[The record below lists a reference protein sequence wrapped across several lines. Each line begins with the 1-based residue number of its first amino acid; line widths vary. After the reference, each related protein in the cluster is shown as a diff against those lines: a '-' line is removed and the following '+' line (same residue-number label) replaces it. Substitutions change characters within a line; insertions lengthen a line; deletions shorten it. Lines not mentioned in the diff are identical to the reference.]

1 MEKVIYIDKRQAEY
15 TTKIATESRNENKN
29 AKLSKKER
37 IKQILKEAGYD
48 PTIKYTRKEKRKF
61 TRIVKNK
68 LFEKPKPVT
77 LTKEQI
83 KERIRIKQGLREQLL
98 KERKHISEFVNKK
111 IQKGYTAAELSV
123 KEKTDIRTFQ
133 YVVQKKSEDNPQRDY
148 DFLTDYFKAS
158 SREDAKNKAMKIAKK
173 YADNDDVT
181 GIRIQDSKDNNIIYY
196 TKSKLL
202 AA

>member
-48 PTIKYTRKEKRKF
+48 PTIKYTSKEKRKF
-61 TRIVKNK
+61 TCIVKNK

-123 KEKTDIRTFQ
+123 KEKADIRTFQ
-133 YVVQKKSEDNPQRDY
+133 YVVQKKSEDNPQKDY

-173 YADNDDVT
+173 YADNDDIT

>member
-48 PTIKYTRKEKRKF
+48 PTIKYTSKEKRKF
-61 TRIVKNK
+61 TCIVKNK

-158 SREDAKNKAMKIAKK
+158 SREDAKNKAIKIAKK

>member
-48 PTIKYTRKEKRKF
+48 PTIKYTSKEKRKF

-158 SREDAKNKAMKIAKK
+158 SREDAKNKVMKIAKK
-173 YADNDDVT
+173 YADNDDIT

>member
-48 PTIKYTRKEKRKF
+48 PTIKYTSKEKRKF

-98 KERKHISEFVNKK
+98 KECKHISEFVNKK

>member
-48 PTIKYTRKEKRKF
+48 PTIKYTSKEKRKF

-123 KEKTDIRTFQ
+123 KEKTDIHTFQ

>member
-48 PTIKYTRKEKRKF
+48 PTIKYTSKEKRKF
-61 TRIVKNK
+61 IRIVKNK

>member
-15 TTKIATESRNENKN
+15 TTKIATESHNENKN

-48 PTIKYTRKEKRKF
+48 PTIKYTSKEKRKF
-61 TRIVKNK
+61 TCIVKNK

>member
-48 PTIKYTRKEKRKF
+48 PTIKYTSKEKRKF

-173 YADNDDVT
+173 YADNDDIT

>member
-48 PTIKYTRKEKRKF
+48 PTIKYTSKEKRKF

-68 LFEKPKPVT
+68 LFEKSKPVT

>member
-48 PTIKYTRKEKRKF
+48 PTIKYTSKEKRKF
-61 TRIVKNK
+61 TCIVKNK

-181 GIRIQDSKDNNIIYY
+181 GIRIQDSKDNNITYY

>member
-48 PTIKYTRKEKRKF
+48 PTIKYTSKEKRKF

-83 KERIRIKQGLREQLL
+83 KERIKIKQGLREQLL

>member
-48 PTIKYTRKEKRKF
+48 PTNKYTSKEKRKF

-83 KERIRIKQGLREQLL
+83 KERIKIKQGLREQLL

-111 IQKGYTAAELSV
+111 IQKGYTAAELSI
-123 KEKTDIRTFQ
+123 KEKADIRTFQ

>member
-15 TTKIATESRNENKN
+15 TTKIATESCNENKN

-48 PTIKYTRKEKRKF
+48 PTIKYTSKEKRKF

-68 LFEKPKPVT
+68 LFEKPKSVT

-83 KERIRIKQGLREQLL
+83 KERIKIKQGLREQLL

-111 IQKGYTAAELSV
+111 IQKGYTATELSV
-123 KEKTDIRTFQ
+123 KEKADIRTFQ

>member
-48 PTIKYTRKEKRKF
+48 PTIKYTSKEKRKF

-133 YVVQKKSEDNPQRDY
+133 YVVQKKSEDNPQKDY

-173 YADNDDVT
+173 YADNDDIT

>member
-48 PTIKYTRKEKRKF
+48 PTIKYTSKEKRKF
-61 TRIVKNK
+61 TCIVKNR

-83 KERIRIKQGLREQLL
+83 KERIKIKQELREQLL

-123 KEKTDIRTFQ
+123 KEKADIRTFQ
-133 YVVQKKSEDNPQRDY
+133 YVVQKKSEDNPQKDY

-173 YADNDDVT
+173 YADNDDIT

>member
-15 TTKIATESRNENKN
+15 TTKVATESRNENKN

-48 PTIKYTRKEKRKF
+48 PTNKYTSKEKRKF

-83 KERIRIKQGLREQLL
+83 KERIKIKQGLREQLL

-111 IQKGYTAAELSV
+111 IQKGYTAAELSI
-123 KEKTDIRTFQ
+123 KEKADIRTFQ

-158 SREDAKNKAMKIAKK
+158 SREDAKNKVMKIAKK

>member
-48 PTIKYTRKEKRKF
+48 PTIKYTSKEKRKF

-77 LTKEQI
+77 LTKGQI

>member
-61 TRIVKNK
+61 TCIVKNR

-83 KERIRIKQGLREQLL
+83 KERIKIKQGLREQLL

>member
-15 TTKIATESRNENKN
+15 TTKVATESRNENKN

-48 PTIKYTRKEKRKF
+48 PTIKYTSKEKRKF

>member
-48 PTIKYTRKEKRKF
+48 PTIKYTSKEKRKS

-68 LFEKPKPVT
+68 LFEKPKSVT

-83 KERIRIKQGLREQLL
+83 KERIKIKQGLREQLL

-111 IQKGYTAAELSV
+111 IQKGYTATELSV
-123 KEKTDIRTFQ
+123 KEKADIRTFQ

>member
-48 PTIKYTRKEKRKF
+48 PTIKYTSKEKRKF

-83 KERIRIKQGLREQLL
+83 KERIRIKQGSREQLL

>member
-37 IKQILKEAGYD
+37 IKQILREAGYD
-48 PTIKYTRKEKRKF
+48 PTIKYTSKEKRKF

>member
-48 PTIKYTRKEKRKF
+48 PTIKYTSKEKRKF

-68 LFEKPKPVT
+68 LFEKPKSVT

-83 KERIRIKQGLREQLL
+83 KERIKIKQGLREQLL

-123 KEKTDIRTFQ
+123 KEKTDTRTFQ

-158 SREDAKNKAMKIAKK
+158 SREDAKNKVMKIAKK
-173 YADNDDVT
+173 YADNDDIT

>member
-1 MEKVIYIDKRQAEY
+1 MEKVIYIDKHQAEY

-48 PTIKYTRKEKRKF
+48 PTIKYTNKEKRKF
-61 TRIVKNK
+61 TCIVKNK
-68 LFEKPKPVT
+68 L
-77 LTKEQI
+77 
-83 KERIRIKQGLREQLL
+83 
-98 KERKHISEFVNKK
+98 FVNKK

>member
-48 PTIKYTRKEKRKF
+48 PTIKYTSKEKRKF
-61 TRIVKNK
+61 TCIVKNK

-77 LTKEQI
+77 LTKKQI

>member
-48 PTIKYTRKEKRKF
+48 PTIKYTSKEKRKF

-133 YVVQKKSEDNPQRDY
+133 YVVQRKSEDNPQRDY

-202 AA
+202 TA

>member
-48 PTIKYTRKEKRKF
+48 PTIKYTSKEKRKF
-61 TRIVKNK
+61 TCIVKNK

-77 LTKEQI
+77 LTTEEI
-83 KERIRIKQGLREQLL
+83 KERIKVKNGLKEKLL
-98 KERKHISEFVNKK
+98 AERKHISEFVNKK

>member
-48 PTIKYTRKEKRKF
+48 PTIKYTSKEKRKF

-98 KERKHISEFVNKK
+98 KERKHISEFVSKK

>member
-48 PTIKYTRKEKRKF
+48 PTIKYTSKEKRKF
-61 TRIVKNK
+61 TCIVKNK

-98 KERKHISEFVNKK
+98 KERKHIYEFVNKK

>member
-48 PTIKYTRKEKRKF
+48 PTIKYTNKEKRKF
-61 TRIVKNK
+61 TCIVKNK
-68 LFEKPKPVT
+68 LFEKPKLVT

-83 KERIRIKQGLREQLL
+83 KERIKIKQGLREQLL
-98 KERKHISEFVNKK
+98 KERKHISEFINKK

-123 KEKTDIRTFQ
+123 KEKADIRTFQ
-133 YVVQKKSEDNPQRDY
+133 YVVQKKSEDNPQKDY

-173 YADNDDVT
+173 YADNDDIT

>member
-1 MEKVIYIDKRQAEY
+1 MEKVIYIDKRQAEQ
-15 TTKIATESRNENKN
+15 TTKVATESRNENKN

-48 PTIKYTRKEKRKF
+48 PTNKYTSKEKRKF

-83 KERIRIKQGLREQLL
+83 KERIKIKQGLREQLL

-111 IQKGYTAAELSV
+111 IQKGYTAAELSI
-123 KEKTDIRTFQ
+123 KEKADIRTFQ

-158 SREDAKNKAMKIAKK
+158 SREDAKNKVMKIAKK
-173 YADNDDVT
+173 YADNDDIT

>member
-48 PTIKYTRKEKRKF
+48 PTIKYTSKEKRKF
-61 TRIVKNK
+61 TCIVKNK

-83 KERIRIKQGLREQLL
+83 KERIRIK
-98 KERKHISEFVNKK
+98 
-111 IQKGYTAAELSV
+111 
-123 KEKTDIRTFQ
+123 
-133 YVVQKKSEDNPQRDY
+133 
-148 DFLTDYFKAS
+148 
-158 SREDAKNKAMKIAKK
+158 
-173 YADNDDVT
+173 
-181 GIRIQDSKDNNIIYY
+181 
-196 TKSKLL
+196 
-202 AA
+202 

>member
-48 PTIKYTRKEKRKF
+48 PTIKYTSKEKRKF

-68 LFEKPKPVT
+68 LFEKPKSVT

-83 KERIRIKQGLREQLL
+83 KERIKIKQGLREQLL

-111 IQKGYTAAELSV
+111 IQKGYTATELSV
-123 KEKTDIRTFQ
+123 KEKADIRTFQ

-202 AA
+202 TA

>member
-37 IKQILKEAGYD
+37 IKQILKEVGYD
-48 PTIKYTRKEKRKF
+48 PTIKYTSKEKRKF

-68 LFEKPKPVT
+68 LFEKPKSVT

-83 KERIRIKQGLREQLL
+83 KERIKIKQGLREQLL

-111 IQKGYTAAELSV
+111 IQKGYTATELSV
-123 KEKTDIRTFQ
+123 KEKADIRTFQ

>member
-48 PTIKYTRKEKRKF
+48 PTIKYTSKKKRKF
-61 TRIVKNK
+61 TCIVKNK

>member
-48 PTIKYTRKEKRKF
+48 PTIKYTSKEKRKF
-61 TRIVKNK
+61 THIVKNK

>member
-15 TTKIATESRNENKN
+15 TTKIATESRNENEN

-48 PTIKYTRKEKRKF
+48 PTIKYTSKEKRKF

>member
-1 MEKVIYIDKRQAEY
+1 MEKVIYIDKHQAEY
-15 TTKIATESRNENKN
+15 TTKVATESRNENKN

-37 IKQILKEAGYD
+37 IKQILKEAGYN
-48 PTIKYTRKEKRKF
+48 PTIKYTSKEKRKF
-61 TRIVKNK
+61 TCIVKNK

-158 SREDAKNKAMKIAKK
+158 SREDAKNKVMKIAKK
-173 YADNDDVT
+173 YADNDDIT